1 MRMQNNRVKSQP
13 FGWNVKQSLKRPQ
26 SGLIGVF
33 AALCFLAPNLA
44 EARIPTPRVKPV
56 SVSQSN
62 LLSKADAKLFKSGV
76 LAAKRGHWIGV
87 KDAQSKLSHPV
98 ARDTLL
104 WLHATRDINVPL
116 SELTYVAHNLS
127 DWPRMTRI
135 RAKAEKKLFENPNA
149 VDDVVGW
156 FRGVDPVTGEG
167 RLALARGFYK
177 RGNIAEGDQWLR
189 YGWQESS
196 LTRDGQKAA
205 FKEFKTKLT
214 PEDHAKRGDY
224 LIWLGHRHF
233 NKVEGLLSLMPKV
246 DRDLQVARMRINRNA
261 SGMDAAIR
269 AVPMNLR
276 TSNAG
281 LLYERGRWRRRKAS
295 KEKALPMFTQIT
307 SPPFSDKGKE
317 VIWRER
323 KLMTY
328 WAIEQKRFQDA
339 YDLTLNHGL
348 SRGVAFAEAEFLAG
362 WLSLTKLGQPSRAME
377 HFTRLKSGV
386 GLPVS
391 LSRAA
396 YWQGRAA
403 DAKNDYSAQ
412 SYYAEAAQFTNT
424 FFGQLAADKIGG
436 RLSMIVLPPE
446 PDRSAVQASFDSD
459 ARVMA
464 MKMFGELDDERL
476 YTQFSFHLDDEF
488 NDPGELSLLAQTARD
503 LGYMRPSIRAAKQS
517 GRLKTMLTLT
527 GYPRISAIEGL
538 SDEFDKPFVYAIARQ
553 ESEFNYSAVSSAKA
567 YGLMQM
573 INATART
580 TARKHRIPYNRA
592 RMTTDI
598 DYSAKLGA
606 HHLNDLLERYN
617 GSYIMSA
624 AAYNAG
630 PSRVTR
636 WVKAYGDPR
645 TGEVDPIDWLE
656 SLPFSETRNYIQ
668 RVMENMQ
675 VYRARLN
682 GGSTDNQS
690 ASALSMGS
698 G

>member
-1 MRMQNNRVKSQP
+1 MVMQNFRVKSQSRSWRIKWVFP
-13 FGWNVKQSLKRPQ
+13 RPQ
-26 SGLIGVF
+26 SGLIAV
-33 AALCFLAPNLA
+33 LVTLSLLTPVMA

-56 SVSQSN
+56 ALSQSQ
-62 LLSKADAKLFKSGV
+62 LLTSADARQFEKGV
-76 LAAKRGHWIGV
+76 SAAKRGDWNNV
-87 KDAQSKLSHPV
+87 QAAQKKISNPV
-98 ARDTLL
+98 ARSALL
-104 WLHATRDINVPL
+104 WLHATRDSKAPL
-116 SELTYVAHNLS
+116 SELTYVVHNLG
-127 DWPRMTRI
+127 DWPRMTRV

-149 VDDVVGW
+149 IDDVVGW

-167 RLALARGFYK
+167 RIALARGFYK
-177 RGNIAEGDQWLR
+177 QGDVAQGDRWLR

-205 FKEFKTKLT
+205 FREFKDKLT

-233 NKVEGLLSLMPKV
+233 AKVEGLLSLMPKV

-281 LLYERGRWRRRKAS
+281 LSYERGKWRRRKAS

-348 SRGVAFAEAEFLAG
+348 NRGVAFAEAEFLAG
-362 WLSLTKLGQPSRAME
+362 WLSLTKLGQPARAMD
-377 HFTRLKSGV
+377 HFTALKSGV

-403 DAKNDYSAQ
+403 EARNDPNAQ
-412 SYYAEAAQFTNT
+412 SYYADAAQYVNT

-436 RLSMIVLPPE
+436 QLSMIVLPPE
-446 PDRSAVQASFDSD
+446 VDRFSVQSSFDND
-459 ARVMA
+459 PRVIA
-464 MKMFGELDDERL
+464 MKMFGELDDERH

-488 NDPGELSLLAQTARD
+488 NEPGELSLLAQTARD
-503 LGYMRPSIRAAKQS
+503 LGYMRPSIRAAKQA
-517 GRLKTMLTLT
+517 GRLKTMLTET
-527 GYPRISAIEGL
+527 GYPFIPAIEGL
-538 SDEFDKPFVYAIARQ
+538 SDKFDKPFVYAIARQ

-573 INATART
+573 INATARS
-580 TARKHRIPYNRA
+580 TARRHRIPYDRA

-598 DYSAKLGA
+598 DYSARLGA
-606 HHLNDLLERYN
+606 HHLNDLLAQYD
-617 GSYIMSA
+617 GSYILA
-624 AAYNAG
+624 AVAYNAG
-630 PSRVTR
+630 PNRVSR
-636 WVKAYGDPR
+636 WIKAYGDPR
-645 TGEVDPIDWLE
+645 TGEIDPIDWLE
-656 SLPFSETRNYIQ
+656 SMPFSETRNYVQ

-682 GGSTDNQS
+682 GGSADNQS
-690 ASALSMGS
+690 DRALRIGS